1 MVTKS
6 VHEGGESCADVLS
19 RLPPF
24 PDIPLRLILAFLCA
38 ASLGACASVDTTP
51 SLRMGQSEGGL
62 TQTKGMRARAAFR
75 VDADAVRAARTIRLE
90 PVTIADDAE
99 GRINARQSEVLRMAL
114 NQALCARLSRRFE
127 VVPEGSPAD
136 LVVRADITRMQT
148 TSAGSAAASQIAGFV
163 SPIPF
168 TPRLPVGMGS
178 LVVEGVASAADG
190 PPKAVIVW
198 GRGADMF
205 TTKGGAS
212 SIGDAYIL
220 ARAFSGD
227 FAKLLIRGGDPFASD
242 RSPARARRKA
252 GPRECEAWGAG
263 PGAAGFIGGRL
274 GLPPEM
280 TAAKPK
286 P

>member
-1 MVTKS
+1 MLVP
-6 VHEGGESCADVLS
+6 DV
-19 RLPPF
+19 
-24 PDIPLRLILAFLCA
+24 PLRLFLILLGA
-38 ASLGACASVDTTP
+38 ASLAACASVDTTP
-51 SLRMGQSEGGL
+51 SLRMGQSSGL
-62 TQTKGMRARAAFR
+62 TETKGLRARAAFR
-75 VDADAVRAARTIRLE
+75 VDGPAVRAARTLRLE
-90 PVTIADDAE
+90 PVSMADAADD
-99 GRINARQSEVLRMAL
+99 RISPRQSEVVRSAL
-114 NQALCARLSRRFE
+114 NQVLCARLSRHFE
-127 VVPEGSPAD
+127 IVPEGAPAD

-148 TSAGSAAASQIAGFV
+148 TNAGSAAASRIAGFV

-178 LVVEGVASAADG
+178 LVVEGVASGPEG

-205 TTKGGAS
+205 TTRAGAS
-212 SIGDAYIL
+212 SIGDAYTL
-220 ARAFSGD
+220 AKAFGAD
-227 FAKLLIRGGDPFASD
+227 FAKLLIRGSDPFASN
-242 RSPARARRKA
+242 REPGRARRKA

-280 TAAKPK
+280 TASKPK